1 MRHSII
7 HSILSLLEASD
18 ALHVELIVQKLPCN
32 LYMLSLIRHNDDIV
46 QQYSVEIVVVLVHL
60 TKKGFE
66 SGISFDDS
74 ASKVE
79 ASHVK
84 SVVLVLLTNYL
95 SVRHSFDT
103 DVNCFDYFL

>member
-1 MRHSII
+1 MFSF
-7 HSILSLLEASD
+7 
-18 ALHVELIVQKLPCN
+18 
-32 LYMLSLIRHNDDIV
+32 IRHYDDIV
-46 QQYSVEIVVVLVHL
+46 QKYSVEVVVVLVHL
-60 TKKGFE
+60 AKKGLE
-66 SGISFDDS
+66 SGVSFDDS

-103 DVNCFDYFL
+103 DVNVFDYFL